1 MMILKRTI
9 RLAPFALA
17 ALAALA
23 LASAAPASG
32 TTTITISHQMRGCH
46 VWSVSSGPQRSNLA
60 VVMAPGSTL
69 RFVNNDVM
77 PHKLIQ
83 TAGPKL
89 RVVHP
94 GMNKI
99 ASTSTIK
106 LTHKGLYRFT
116 TKPGEDYK
124 WAASMKTVGE
134 DNVLHLT
141 VRVK

>member
-1 MMILKRTI
+1 MILKRTI

-23 LASAAPASG
+23 LASAAPARG
-32 TTTITISHQMRGCH
+32 TTTITINHQMRGCH
-46 VWSVSSGPQRSNLA
+46 VWSVNSGPQRPNLA
-60 VVMAPGSTL
+60 VVIAPGSTL

-89 RVVHP
+89 RVVRP
-94 GMNKI
+94 GMNKV
-99 ASTSTIK
+99 ASTTTIK
-106 LTHKGLYRFT
+106 LTQKGVYRFT
-116 TKPGEDYK
+116 TKAGEDYK

-134 DNVLHLT
+134 DNVLRLT

>member
-1 MMILKRTI
+1 MMIRKRTI

-23 LASAAPASG
+23 LASGAPARG
-32 TTTITISHQMRGCH
+32 TTTITISHHMQGCH
-46 VWSVSSGPQRSNLA
+46 VWSVNSGPQRPNLS
-60 VVMAPGSTL
+60 VVIAPGSTL

-94 GMNKI
+94 GMNKM

-106 LTHKGLYRFT
+106 LTQKGVYRFT
-116 TKPGEDYK
+116 TKAGEDYK